1 MFGNFSIG
9 LKKYSVPVL
18 FFILGIL
25 LFYAG
30 IQGKQNMTFMISA
43 VMMFVAGVMS
53 ILYSSG
59 SFKSI
64 LLYIF
69 GGVAGIAAMATFV
82 LSYNSV
88 EDTATYNKNYQLCRG
103 KSIRNMEDIR
113 TIQKAYAEKHGKYAK
128 TWEELVE
135 FAKSGTVP
143 FVISEGVVPGRKISE
158 AERNFI
164 YKDNRPID
172 INMTEKEA
180 YLLAK
185 SAICPEDLKGFK
197 RDTIQVSLIDT
208 KFKNKSYIDSRMKS
222 GFGKFYVDSLPY
234 IPFTNAKE
242 KWTLETN
249 DTLKIGTE
257 ILPAMKV
264 SGKIPFAKIQGTAGE
279 ELFMGTLTAP
289 DVVGNWEDK

>member
-30 IQGKQNMTFMISA
+30 ISGKQNMTFMISS

-59 SFKSI
+59 SFKSVV
-64 LLYIF
+64 LYIF
-69 GGVAGIAAMATFV
+69 GGVAGIAAIATLV
-82 LSYNSV
+82 LSYKSV
-88 EDTATYNKNYQLCRG
+88 KDTATYNKNYQLCRS
-103 KSIRNMEDIR
+103 KAIRNLEDIR
-113 TIQKAYAEKHGKYAK
+113 TIQKAFAEKNGKYAK
-128 TWEELVE
+128 TWEELVA
-135 FAKSGTVP
+135 FANVGTVP

-164 YKDNRPID
+164 YRDNRPID

-180 YLLAK
+180 YLLSK
-185 SAICPEDLKGFK
+185 SAICPVDLKGFK
-197 RDTIQVSLIDT
+197 RDTIQVSLLDT
-208 KFKNKSYIDSRMKS
+208 KFKNKSYIDSRMKA
-222 GFGKFYVDSLPY
+222 GLGKFYVDSLQY
-234 IPFTNAKE
+234 IPFTNAKRQW
-242 KWTLETN
+242 KLETM
-249 DTLKIGTE
+249 DTLKIGE
-257 ILPAMKV
+257 DILPAMKV
-264 SGKIPFAKIQGTAGE
+264 SGKIPFAKIQGTDDE

>member
-1 MFGNFSIG
+1 MFGNFSIA

-30 IQGKQNMTFMISA
+30 ISGEQNMTFMISA

-59 SFKSI
+59 SFKSV

-69 GGVAGIAAMATFV
+69 GGVSGIAAIVTFV
-82 LSYNSV
+82 LSYKSV
-88 EDTATYNKNYQLCRG
+88 KDTATYNNNYQLCRG
-103 KSIRNMEDIR
+103 KAIRNLEDIR
-113 TIQKAYAEKHGKYAK
+113 TIQKAFAEKNGHYAK
-128 TWEELVE
+128 TWEALVA
-135 FAKSGTVP
+135 FANVGTVP
-143 FVISEGVVPGRKISE
+143 FIISEGVVPGRKISE

-180 YLLAK
+180 YLLSK
-185 SAICPEDLKGFK
+185 SSICPEELKGFK
-197 RDTIQVSLIDT
+197 RDTIQVSLLDT
-208 KFKNKSYIDSRMKS
+208 KFKNKSYMDSRMKA
-222 GFGKFYVDSLPY
+222 GFGKFYVDSLQY
-234 IPFTNAKE
+234 IPFTNAKRQW
-242 KWTLETN
+242 KLETS
-249 DTLKIGTE
+249 DSVKIGE
-257 ILPAMKV
+257 DYLPAMKV
-264 SGKIPFAKIQGTAGE
+264 SGKIPFAKIQGTEDE